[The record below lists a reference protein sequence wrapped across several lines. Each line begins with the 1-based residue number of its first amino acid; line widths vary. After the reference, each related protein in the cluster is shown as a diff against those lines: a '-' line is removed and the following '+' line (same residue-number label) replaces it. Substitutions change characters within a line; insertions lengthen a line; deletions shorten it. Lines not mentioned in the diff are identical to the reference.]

1 MWVARFF
8 YHCFG
13 DVDDEVKQLRQKM
26 LILFVILNSC
36 ICICV
41 FFFQRTIFFL
51 WCCRTVLSTV
61 KLPVDG
67 KIQSTGRVGELF
79 WRGDMHS
86 LIVDLDP
93 NWGEFGITS
102 GIVYTGKFLM
112 QF

>member
-1 MWVARFF
+1 M
-8 YHCFG
+8 YLC
-13 DVDDEVKQLRQKM
+13 
-26 LILFVILNSC
+26 
-36 ICICV
+36 
-41 FFFQRTIFFL
+41 IFFSTHYFL
-51 WCCRTVLSTV
+51 LVVLQNGLSAV
-61 KLPVDG
+61 KLPVDE

-93 NWGEFGITS
+93 NWAEFEITS

>member
-1 MWVARFF
+1 
-8 YHCFG
+8 
-13 DVDDEVKQLRQKM
+13 M

-36 ICICV
+36 MYICG
-41 FFFQRTIFFL
+41 FFFSMHFFL
-51 WCCRTVLSTV
+51 LVVLQTGLSAV
-61 KLPVDG
+61 KLPVDE

-93 NWGEFGITS
+93 NWAEFEITS
-102 GIVYTGKFLM
+102 GIVYTGKILM